1 MKKYL
6 VLVGLVVLSMLLM
19 ATSANG
25 RVTRDPWSGSETLLD
40 VPDPGVTT
48 FPGHNVHVR
57 GMVEY
62 LRVDTNSPRVTGY
75 NTVVAHSNLNAQGY
89 GHVWGT
95 YRLDVDAVDGYW
107 EGTWTGEIDED
118 GIAGQMLGRGYGD
131 LEGLQIRGTM
141 VNMAV
146 EGVIIETPRP

>member
-1 MKKYL
+1 MCL
-6 VLVGLVVLSMLLM
+6 IRASPPSLATTCTSGVWWSISGLTPIARASQ
-19 ATSANG
+19 
-25 RVTRDPWSGSETLLD
+25 DI
-40 VPDPGVTT
+40 
-48 FPGHNVHVR
+48 
-57 GMVEY
+57 
-62 LRVDTNSPRVTGY
+62 